1 MTLQVSKNTT
11 ERDRDLADAI
21 DQEAAAYA
29 NFRRYL
35 DQNRELLSLI
45 AHHGDGEC
53 GALAAILREKL
64 LPRGWA

>member
-1 MTLQVSKNTT
+1 MTFPVAKNTT
-11 ERDRDLADAI
+11 DRDRDVADAI

-29 NFRRYL
+29 SFRCYL

-64 LPRGWA
+64 LPRGLA